1 MHNLLGWLS
10 SHPKY
15 YDSNDSEVKRTKEL
29 TMSNQKLL
37 QHDIER
43 ELEGLTFNE
52 LIQIAMLINEMYSK
66 SNGKPTLIFNM
77 FNYTKESEQ

>member
-1 MHNLLGWLS
+1 
-10 SHPKY
+10 
-15 YDSNDSEVKRTKEL
+15 
-29 TMSNQKLL
+29 MSNQKLL

-66 SNGKPTLIFNM
+66 SNGKPTLILNI
-77 FNYTKESEQ
+77 FNYTMDIARRKNNEWYKMVKYRWRTL

>member
-1 MHNLLGWLS
+1 
-10 SHPKY
+10 
-15 YDSNDSEVKRTKEL
+15 
-29 TMSNQKLL
+29 MSNQKLL

>member
-1 MHNLLGWLS
+1 
-10 SHPKY
+10 
-15 YDSNDSEVKRTKEL
+15 
-29 TMSNQKLL
+29 MSNQKLL

-77 FNYTKESEQ
+77 FNYTKESEQWTLITNFDCILTDDIRTPLH

>member
-1 MHNLLGWLS
+1 
-10 SHPKY
+10 
-15 YDSNDSEVKRTKEL
+15 
-29 TMSNQKLL
+29 MSNQKLL

-66 SNGKPTLIFNM
+66 SNGKPTLILNI
-77 FNYTKESEQ
+77 FNYTMELARRKNNEQ

>member
-1 MHNLLGWLS
+1 
-10 SHPKY
+10 
-15 YDSNDSEVKRTKEL
+15 
-29 TMSNQKLL
+29 MSNQKLL

-66 SNGKPTLIFNM
+66 SNGKPTLILNI
-77 FNYTKESEQ
+77 FNYTMELARRKNNELQ